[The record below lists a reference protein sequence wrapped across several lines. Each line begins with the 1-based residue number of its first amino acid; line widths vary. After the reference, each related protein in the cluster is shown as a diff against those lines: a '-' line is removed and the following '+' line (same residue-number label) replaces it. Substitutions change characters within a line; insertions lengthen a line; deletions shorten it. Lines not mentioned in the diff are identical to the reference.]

1 MFHDLDEYRTEVL
14 TNAAHSDRALARNA
28 RRQAIWAVQVQN
40 RVVRQYRGKRCSLG
54 TDHNQQIHL
63 VDNLLHTR
71 RSKRTNPTKT
81 QIAPYLQDVTMS
93 NTEYFRLNGVDVG
106 FSERTDVRVRRGRV
120 RVSLNTPAMRLTK
133 ALHGGLLEHAWR
145 PIPDFYMVNGLTVV
159 AYEDLALP
167 NGAYGQTI
175 RFPYYDDA
183 KYLQNVHVY
192 GAGGSPN
199 FFGSIT
205 VDEGWITVIGL
216 ASYEDEAPDPKFAMS
231 IEARKRFAAKPLIP
245 IRKKLSLRQALK
257 LPPDQVYWLS
267 IENND
272 HVKSF
277 PTEILSFKSLEELW
291 LSASFGAAPVPLP
304 NELFSLVNLHT
315 LSLQWAG
322 FTVGAL
328 SPAIEKLSKLE
339 TLRLTSNRIT
349 SLPDSLSAL
358 RSLEFLDV
366 SYNELT
372 RLPHCIGELPEL
384 RTLEAE
390 GNRFESLPK
399 TLANVRSVRVNHAYR
414 SLFRDVTYITKN
426 DAPVDET
433 QFMLRERQA
442 LFIQT
447 KHLLDQQ
454 SKDDELKALMLEQ
467 STYAIYAESTV
478 ASSPVSLGASK
489 TGGAPHL
496 PKGFAHPS
504 DANGLFPTFFA
515 QINLSSIAHLQ
526 AWLPRTGMLYFFVN
540 DFRYGDGPCVIHA
553 NVDPSDLVFYE
564 YSHATRWF
572 DSDVDA
578 LHETDS
584 SGLARESTLSFSAG
598 VSLPYVYRA
607 TGTRFPALAALFDS
621 NAPTDRIRRVRF
633 DSELETTREAL
644 KKANLMPK
652 NTTHSLN
659 ALIWSDDDTAQEQAA
674 NAKGGFANEWIN
686 LLTLESVDDYCF
698 GDAGSIA
705 FCVHKK
711 DLAAA
716 DFSNVVCVVGH

>member
-1 MFHDLDEYRTEVL
+1 
-14 TNAAHSDRALARNA
+14 
-28 RRQAIWAVQVQN
+28 
-40 RVVRQYRGKRCSLG
+40 
-54 TDHNQQIHL
+54 
-63 VDNLLHTR
+63 
-71 RSKRTNPTKT
+71 
-81 QIAPYLQDVTMS
+81 MS
-93 NTEYFRLNGVDVG
+93 NTEYFRLNGIDVG
-106 FSERTDVRVRRGRV
+106 FSERTDLRVRRGRV

-145 PIPDFYMVNGLTVV
+145 PIPDFFMLNGLTVSPF
-159 AYEDLALP
+159 EDLELP
-167 NGAYGQTI
+167 NGRYGYTF
-175 RFPYYDDA
+175 RFPYYDET
-183 KYLQNVHVY
+183 KYLQKVHIH
-192 GAGGSPN
+192 GADGSPN

-205 VDEGWITVIGL
+205 VDEGWITVSGL
-216 ASYEDEAPDPKFAMS
+216 ASHQDGKTDPKFAMS
-231 IEARKRFAAKPLIP
+231 IEARKQFVALPLIP
-245 IRKKLSLRQALK
+245 PRTKLSLKQALD
-257 LPPDQVYWLS
+257 LPADEVYWLA

-272 HVKSF
+272 RVKSF
-277 PTEILSFKSLEELW
+277 PRKILGFNSLEELW
-291 LSASFGAAPVPLP
+291 LSASFGATPVPLP
-304 NELFSLVNLHT
+304 DELFSLGNLHT

-322 FTVGAL
+322 FTIGAL
-328 SPAIEKLSKLE
+328 SPSIERLSKLE

-366 SYNELT
+366 SYNELKN
-372 RLPHCIGELPEL
+372 LPDCIGELPEL
-384 RTLEAE
+384 RRLEAQ

-399 TLANVRSVRVNHAYR
+399 TLASIRSVSVNHAYR
-414 SLFRDVTYITKN
+414 SLFRDVTYLTKN
-426 DAPVDET
+426 HVAVDEK
-433 QFMLRERQA
+433 QFVLLESQA
-442 LFIQT
+442 LFTQT
-447 KHLLDQQ
+447 KHILDQQ
-454 SKDDELKALMLEQ
+454 SKDDELKALMLKQ

-478 ASSPVSLGASK
+478 ASSPVSRGASK

-504 DANGLFPTFFA
+504 DANGLFPTFYA

-526 AWLPRTGMLYFFVN
+526 TWLPRTGMLYFFVN

-553 NVDPSDLVFYE
+553 NVEPSDLVLYE

-607 TGTRFPALAALFDS
+607 TGTRFPALATLFES
-621 NAPTDRIRRVRF
+621 NAPTDRIRRERF
-633 DSELETTREAL
+633 DSELEATREAL
-644 KKANLMPK
+644 KEVALMPK

-698 GDAGSIA
+698 GDAGSIT
-705 FCVHKK
+705 FCIHMK
-711 DLAAA
+711 DLAAV